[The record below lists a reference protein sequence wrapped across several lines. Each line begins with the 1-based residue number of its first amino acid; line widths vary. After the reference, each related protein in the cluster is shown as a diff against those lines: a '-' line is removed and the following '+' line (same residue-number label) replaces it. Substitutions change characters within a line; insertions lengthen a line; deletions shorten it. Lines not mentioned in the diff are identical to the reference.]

1 MASLTASLRGAPRL
15 TRWGGIAALL
25 GGALTAALILFP
37 VVHIGGLGSS
47 PPGEYLHVFLASLAT
62 LLLAGGL
69 VGLHVRQAGAH
80 GYGWLGGVGFLL
92 AFAATLAV
100 AVLFAAAWF
109 VAEASAKGASAA
121 EPALGGMAAVG
132 LAGLA
137 QSVGL
142 VLLGVATLRARVLP
156 LPRGALLLAVVLLEA
171 LSTYVTTPAYLALGG
186 RNLESPVLKVM
197 PLLGSLCWGLLGYAL
212 LSGRGE
218 RGGRPASVR

>member
-1 MASLTASLRGAPRL
+1 M
-15 TRWGGIAALL
+15 L

-100 AVLFAAAWF
+100 AVLFPAAWF
-109 VAEASAKGASAA
+109 VAEASVKG
-121 EPALGGMAAVG
+121 
-132 LAGLA
+132 
-137 QSVGL
+137 
-142 VLLGVATLRARVLP
+142 P
-156 LPRGALLLAVVLLEA
+156 LPRSPPWAVWRPWAWRAWRSPSGSCCWASPPCARGCCRSPQGGIAAVAVVLLEA